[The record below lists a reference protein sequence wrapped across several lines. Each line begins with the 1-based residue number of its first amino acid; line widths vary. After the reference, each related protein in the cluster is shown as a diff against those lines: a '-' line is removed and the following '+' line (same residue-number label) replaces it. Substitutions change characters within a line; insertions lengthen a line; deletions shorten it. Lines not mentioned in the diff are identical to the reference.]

1 MPQMIQP
8 FSSDPIVSI
17 SAGQG
22 YSAALTEFGC
32 VYTWGCNAEGQ
43 LGRPEGDEATPG
55 MVEGLLR
62 DVTVVEVS
70 CGGEHMAG
78 VSETGA
84 IYCWGSNIQGQLG
97 IGPGPADA
105 VSEPRAVELEGAI
118 TRPAQGGGC

>member
-1 MPQMIQP
+1 MTDGVAEPARYAVVLAEDGHVYSWGGGKEGQLGHGDKESLRVPQMIQP
-8 FSSDPIVSI
+8 FASDPIVSI

-62 DVTVVEVS
+62 DVTVVEVAHRLHS
-70 CGGEHMAG
+70 
-78 VSETGA
+78 TNPLL
-84 IYCWGSNIQGQLG
+84 INW
-97 IGPGPADA
+97 
-105 VSEPRAVELEGAI
+105 
-118 TRPAQGGGC
+118 